1 MGCESSNAELKASGE
16 RVVNIRM
23 TKSVSGERLRM
34 DNEFLRYRF
43 VYQGSLSVLAALRAA
58 ASVIDGG

>member
-1 MGCESSNAELKASGE
+1 
-16 RVVNIRM
+16 
-23 TKSVSGERLRM
+23 M

-43 VYQGSLSVLAALRAA
+43 VYQGSLSVRAALRAA